1 MDEECDELSDIQ
13 QLEED
18 LCEMPTDQ
26 DEDEDEDGDEDEY
39 GDGDEDDYEDSN
51 ISTSNALNDIKVEEN
66 PSSRNGLDISVKLE
80 VSILEGEENQ
90 NSSKDQQVN
99 QLTFVNGITII
110 VFAC

>member
-1 MDEECDELSDIQ
+1 MDEECEELFEIQ

-18 LCEMPTDQ
+18 LCEKPTDQ
-26 DEDEDEDGDEDEY
+26 EDEEEDEQEEDDDDEDEDYID
-39 GDGDEDDYEDSN
+39 DSN

-66 PSSRNGLDISVKLE
+66 ASSRNGLDISVKLE

-99 QLTFVNGITII
+99 R
-110 VFAC
+110 

>member
-1 MDEECDELSDIQ
+1 MFQMDEECDELFEIQ

-18 LCEMPTDQ
+18 LCEIPTDQ
-26 DEDEDEDGDEDEY
+26 EEEEEDDDEQEEDDDEDEDYID
-39 GDGDEDDYEDSN
+39 DSN

-99 QLTFVNGITII
+99 E
-110 VFAC
+110 